1 MRKFC
6 NPKLNQIKVVV
17 LETCESTAKQIEFFI
32 LIELTIRYFIP
43 VQNAFLVRLSPW
55 LSSISHFSGQPR
67 LTTRFLVRNCFKHWF
82 GRNGKWKLR
91 HRERYDR
98 VSILGKTGC
107 PYPLTC
113 ELIKTL
119 TFVKKYH
126 PCFSESRQVWQNTN
140 GIIEFLR

>member
-1 MRKFC
+1 MRKFW

-17 LETCESTAKQIEFFI
+17 LETCETTAKQIEFFI

-82 GRNGKWKLR
+82 GEKWEMEITSPGKIR
-91 HRERYDR
+91 SCEHF
-98 VSILGKTGC
+98 GKNWV
-107 PYPLTC
+107 PLSPHVWIDKNAHFCLKISSLFFGIETS
-113 ELIKTL
+113 L
-119 TFVKKYH
+119 TKY
-126 PCFSESRQVWQNTN
+126 
-140 GIIEFLR
+140 